1 MFLFRWFFFCFFVM
15 FESNMVDLL
24 ESIFGGYKEVSQPSS
39 NKSWWFVT
47 STENDLKGSNLKF
60 IPLKTNMAIYIYMEK
75 PTMLS
80 RCISYGKIVGF
91 WNVMLVFRGVT
102 GFCLRNSNLCL
113 VEISCLDCWTVGIP
127 SLKMH
132 QSLVVAVGGS
142 HTLKKLS
149 HQFSCY

>member
-1 MFLFRWFFFCFFVM
+1 M

-47 STENDLKGSNLKF
+47 STENDLKGSNLKS
-60 IPLKTNMAIYIYMEK
+60 IPLKTNMAIYIYIFIYMEK

-91 WNVMLVFRGVT
+91 
-102 GFCLRNSNLCL
+102 
-113 VEISCLDCWTVGIP
+113 
-127 SLKMH
+127 
-132 QSLVVAVGGS
+132 
-142 HTLKKLS
+142 
-149 HQFSCY
+149 

>member
-1 MFLFRWFFFCFFVM
+1 M

-91 WNVMLVFRGVT
+91 
-102 GFCLRNSNLCL
+102 
-113 VEISCLDCWTVGIP
+113 
-127 SLKMH
+127 
-132 QSLVVAVGGS
+132 
-142 HTLKKLS
+142 
-149 HQFSCY
+149 